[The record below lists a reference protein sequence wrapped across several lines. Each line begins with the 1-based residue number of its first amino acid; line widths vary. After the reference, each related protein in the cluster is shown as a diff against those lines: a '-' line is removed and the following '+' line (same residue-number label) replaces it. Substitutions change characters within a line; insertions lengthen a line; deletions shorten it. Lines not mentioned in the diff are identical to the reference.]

1 MSGTDTS
8 RINKYIASSGLCS
21 RREADRLIEEGRVT
35 VNGIV
40 AESGM
45 QVCSDDVVLVDGK
58 NIIPEAND
66 VYIAFNK
73 PLGVTC
79 TTDSRDPSNIIDYI
93 GYPERIFPI
102 GRLDKNSSGLILL
115 TNDGSI
121 VNTLLRAENN
131 HEKEYQVTVDR
142 PYDDKF
148 IKEMQVFLVAF
159 ISYKPKSRVGDKSWR
174 QIRWSLGAVPLG
186 GLTVFKT
193 RQADAAADSRKYGP
207 SVNRW
212 RDAATSP
219 YLDDKPAWQRLFIS
233 AAGVMV
239 NIIMFG
245 LFYFVLPSFLPLH
258 MHRMIDSIAFLSL
271 VLALLNILPIYPL
284 DGGAILFALYEI
296 ITGRKPSPTF
306 TKYCGMIGF
315 AFIILFFWVFPHWM
329 NGFLDKI
336 LEIFF

>member
-148 IKEMQVFLVAF
+148 IKEMQSGIPVLGQITLPCTITRVSARVFRIILHQ
-159 ISYKPKSRVGDKSWR
+159 GLNR
-174 QIRWSLGAVPLG
+174 QIRRMCEYEGYKVVKLRRIRFMNINLGTLG
-186 GLTVFKT
+186 TGQWRYLTAKE
-193 RQADAAADSRKYGP
+193 
-207 SVNRW
+207 VNE
-212 RDAATSP
+212 
-219 YLDDKPAWQRLFIS
+219 LKS
-233 AAGVMV
+233 AA
-239 NIIMFG
+239 
-245 LFYFVLPSFLPLH
+245 S
-258 MHRMIDSIAFLSL
+258 
-271 VLALLNILPIYPL
+271 
-284 DGGAILFALYEI
+284 
-296 ITGRKPSPTF
+296 
-306 TKYCGMIGF
+306 
-315 AFIILFFWVFPHWM
+315 
-329 NGFLDKI
+329 
-336 LEIFF
+336 

>member
-45 QVCSDDVVLVDGK
+45 QVCSDDIVLVDGK
-58 NIIPEAND
+58 NIIPETID

-73 PLGVTC
+73 PLGITC

-148 IKEMQVFLVAF
+148 IKEMQSGVPVLGQITLPCKINRVSARVFRIILHQ
-159 ISYKPKSRVGDKSWR
+159 GLNR
-174 QIRWSLGAVPLG
+174 QIRRMCEYEGYKVVKLRRIRFMNINLGTLG
-186 GLTVFKT
+186 TGQWRYLTAKE
-193 RQADAAADSRKYGP
+193 
-207 SVNRW
+207 VNE
-212 RDAATSP
+212 
-219 YLDDKPAWQRLFIS
+219 LKS
-233 AAGVMV
+233 AA
-239 NIIMFG
+239 
-245 LFYFVLPSFLPLH
+245 S
-258 MHRMIDSIAFLSL
+258 
-271 VLALLNILPIYPL
+271 
-284 DGGAILFALYEI
+284 
-296 ITGRKPSPTF
+296 
-306 TKYCGMIGF
+306 
-315 AFIILFFWVFPHWM
+315 
-329 NGFLDKI
+329 
-336 LEIFF
+336 

>member
-45 QVCSDDVVLVDGK
+45 QVCGDDVVLVDGK
-58 NIIPEAND
+58 NIIPETND

-73 PLGVTC
+73 PLGITC

-148 IKEMQVFLVAF
+148 IKEMQSGVPVLGQ
-159 ISYKPKSRVGDKSWR
+159 ITLPCKMSRVSARVFRIILHQGLNR
-174 QIRWSLGAVPLG
+174 QIRRMCEYEGYKVVKLRRIRFMNINLGTLG
-186 GLTVFKT
+186 TGQWRYLTAKE
-193 RQADAAADSRKYGP
+193 
-207 SVNRW
+207 VNE
-212 RDAATSP
+212 
-219 YLDDKPAWQRLFIS
+219 LKS
-233 AAGVMV
+233 AA
-239 NIIMFG
+239 
-245 LFYFVLPSFLPLH
+245 S
-258 MHRMIDSIAFLSL
+258 
-271 VLALLNILPIYPL
+271 
-284 DGGAILFALYEI
+284 
-296 ITGRKPSPTF
+296 
-306 TKYCGMIGF
+306 
-315 AFIILFFWVFPHWM
+315 
-329 NGFLDKI
+329 
-336 LEIFF
+336 

>member
-45 QVCSDDVVLVDGK
+45 QACGDDVVLVDGK
-58 NIIPEAND
+58 NIIPETND

-148 IKEMQVFLVAF
+148 IKEMQSGIPVLGQITLPCKINRVSARVFRIILHQ
-159 ISYKPKSRVGDKSWR
+159 GLNR
-174 QIRWSLGAVPLG
+174 QIRRMCEYEGYKVVKLRRIRFMNINLGTLG
-186 GLTVFKT
+186 TGQWRYLTAKEVNGLK
-193 RQADAAADSRKYGP
+193 
-207 SVNRW
+207 
-212 RDAATSP
+212 
-219 YLDDKPAWQRLFIS
+219 S
-233 AAGVMV
+233 AA
-239 NIIMFG
+239 
-245 LFYFVLPSFLPLH
+245 S
-258 MHRMIDSIAFLSL
+258 
-271 VLALLNILPIYPL
+271 
-284 DGGAILFALYEI
+284 
-296 ITGRKPSPTF
+296 
-306 TKYCGMIGF
+306 
-315 AFIILFFWVFPHWM
+315 
-329 NGFLDKI
+329 
-336 LEIFF
+336 

>member
-58 NIIPEAND
+58 NIIPETND

-148 IKEMQVFLVAF
+148 IKEMQSGVPVLGQITLPCKINRVSARVFRIILHQ
-159 ISYKPKSRVGDKSWR
+159 GLNR
-174 QIRWSLGAVPLG
+174 QIRRMCEYEGYKVVKLRRIRFMNINLGTLG
-186 GLTVFKT
+186 TGQWRYLTAKEINEL
-193 RQADAAADSRKYGP
+193 K
-207 SVNRW
+207 
-212 RDAATSP
+212 
-219 YLDDKPAWQRLFIS
+219 S
-233 AAGVMV
+233 AA
-239 NIIMFG
+239 
-245 LFYFVLPSFLPLH
+245 S
-258 MHRMIDSIAFLSL
+258 
-271 VLALLNILPIYPL
+271 
-284 DGGAILFALYEI
+284 
-296 ITGRKPSPTF
+296 
-306 TKYCGMIGF
+306 
-315 AFIILFFWVFPHWM
+315 
-329 NGFLDKI
+329 
-336 LEIFF
+336 

>member
-1 MSGTDTS
+1 MSGNDTS

-45 QVCSDDVVLVDGK
+45 QVCGDDVVLVDGK
-58 NIIPEAND
+58 NIIPETND

-148 IKEMQVFLVAF
+148 IKEMQSGVPVLGQITLPCKINRVSARVFRIILHQ
-159 ISYKPKSRVGDKSWR
+159 GLNR
-174 QIRWSLGAVPLG
+174 QIRRMCEYEGYKVVKLRRIRFMNINLGTLG
-186 GLTVFKT
+186 TGQWRYLTAKE
-193 RQADAAADSRKYGP
+193 
-207 SVNRW
+207 VNE
-212 RDAATSP
+212 
-219 YLDDKPAWQRLFIS
+219 LKS
-233 AAGVMV
+233 AA
-239 NIIMFG
+239 
-245 LFYFVLPSFLPLH
+245 S
-258 MHRMIDSIAFLSL
+258 
-271 VLALLNILPIYPL
+271 
-284 DGGAILFALYEI
+284 
-296 ITGRKPSPTF
+296 
-306 TKYCGMIGF
+306 
-315 AFIILFFWVFPHWM
+315 
-329 NGFLDKI
+329 
-336 LEIFF
+336 